1 MDSGQSLLQ
10 IAVHAFDGISMFHLS
25 TPLIAFGEVGRLGL
39 ASDWDTDIWS
49 TGGGPV
55 HGLDGVTIATA
66 DRAAARA
73 ADLLV
78 FPSWPT
84 DLPEPSADLLDEIR
98 IAHARGAMI
107 AGLCLGAF
115 PVVASGVLDGRTA
128 TTHWASETALAQRY
142 PAVTVRAEGLYVDHG
157 DVLTSAGT
165 ASALDACLHVVR
177 TRLGSTAA
185 TALARYLVIAPHRD
199 GDQAQYIERPV
210 PAAGEGPIGIATSWA
225 LANLDAPLTVDD
237 LAARVNMSPR
247 NFARRFQESVG
258 VSPAKWV
265 LSRRLDESRRLL
277 ENTAWS
283 IDRIARASGFAST
296 VTFRQNFVRRYSTT
310 PTSYR
315 HRFTEQL

>member
-1 MDSGQSLLQ
+1 MR

-25 TPLIAFGEVGRLGL
+25 TPLLTFSEVGRLGL
-39 ASDWDTDIWS
+39 ASDWDTGIWS
-49 TGGGPV
+49 IDGSV
-55 HGLDGVTIATA
+55 VRGLDGVTIATE
-66 DRAAARA
+66 DRRAART

-78 FPSWPT
+78 FPSWPN
-84 DLPEPSADLLDEIR
+84 DLPEPGADLVEEIR
-98 IAHARGAMI
+98 AAHARGATI

-115 PVVASGVLDGRTA
+115 PIAASGILDGRTA
-128 TTHWASETALAQRY
+128 TTHWASEADLARRY
-142 PAVTVRAEGLYVDHG
+142 PAVTVRADGLYVDHG

-199 GDQAQYIERPV
+199 GDQAQYIDRPV
-210 PAAGEGPIGIATSWA
+210 PAAGEGPIGIATTWA
-225 LANLDAPLTVDD
+225 LANLDAELTVEQ

-247 NFARRFQESVG
+247 NFARRFQEG
-258 VSPAKWV
+258 MGMSPAKWV
-265 LSRRLDESRRLL
+265 LSRRLDESRKLL

-315 HRFTEQL
+315 HRFTEAT

>member
-1 MDSGQSLLQ
+1 MR

-25 TPLIAFGEVGRLGL
+25 TPLITFGEVGRLEL
-39 ASDWDTDIWS
+39 APDWETRIWS
-49 TGGGPV
+49 TDGGV
-55 HGLDGVTIATA
+55 VDGMDGASIATA
-66 DRAAARA
+66 GPEAARG
-73 ADLLV
+73 ADILV
-78 FPSWPT
+78 LPSWPT
-84 DLPEPSADLLDEIR
+84 DLPEPSAELVEEIR
-98 IAHARGAMI
+98 SAHARGATV

-115 PVVASGVLDGRTA
+115 PVAASGVLDGRTA
-128 TTHWASETALAQRY
+128 TTHWSAEADLAQRY

-165 ASALDACLHVVR
+165 AWALDACLHLVR

-199 GDQAQYIERPV
+199 GDQAQYIDRPV
-210 PAAGEGPIGIATSWA
+210 PAAGDGPIGKATTWA
-225 LANLDAPLTVDD
+225 LANLDAPLTVED
-237 LAARVNMSPR
+237 LAAQANMSPR
-247 NFARRFQESVG
+247 HFARRFQESVG
-258 VSPAKWV
+258 SSPAKWV

-315 HRFTEQL
+315 HRFTEA

>member
-1 MDSGQSLLQ
+1 MR

-39 ASDWDTDIWS
+39 APDWDTGIWS
-49 TGGGPV
+49 TDGGPV
-55 HGLDGVTIATA
+55 RGLDGVTIATA

-73 ADLLV
+73 ADLVV

-84 DLPEPSADLLDEIR
+84 DLPEPSDDLLDEIR
-98 IAHARGAMI
+98 AAHARGAMI

-128 TTHWASETALAQRY
+128 TTHWASETELAQRY
-142 PAVTVRAEGLYVDHG
+142 PGVTVRAEGLYVDHG

-199 GDQAQYIERPV
+199 GDQAQYIDRPLPV
-210 PAAGEGPIGIATSWA
+210 AGDGPIGAATTWA
-225 LANLDAPLTVDD
+225 LAHLDAPLTVDD
-237 LAARVNMSPR
+237 LAARVSMSPR
-247 NFARRFQESVG
+247 HFARRFQETVG
-258 VSPAKWV
+258 MSPAKWV

-296 VTFRQNFVRRYSTT
+296 VTFRQNFVRTYSTT

-315 HRFTEQL
+315 HRFTEQS